1 MTATPPL
8 ILVVTGPT
16 GVGKTQVAAAMARLA
31 PVEIVSADSGQV
43 YRYLNIGTAKPSLDE
58 RAAVTYHGL
67 DLVLPTERYSAG
79 RFGAEARGWIADIIA
94 RARMPVVAGGTG
106 FYLRALFE
114 GLFEEPLLDPE
125 RRTRLAAVL
134 AACDRATLERWA
146 LRLDA
151 GFKGGGSQR
160 AARVIEVALLTGRR
174 LSALQLEAPAG
185 GGDCS
190 PWYAVLTLPRPIL
203 AERIAARTQRMLE
216 SGLVDEVQRLLAAGV
231 AKDAPG
237 LGTVGYS
244 EVMSMLEGKLQA
256 ADLAEAISAAT
267 RQYAKRQETWLRHQ
281 LRGPVESFDAS
292 GAPEAL
298 ANEVLARYRAAA
310 T

>member
-174 LSALQLEAPAG
+174 LSALQLEAPAV

-244 EVMSMLEGKLQA
+244 EVMSMLEGTLQA

-281 LRGPVESFDAS
+281 LRGPVEQFDAS
-292 GAPEAL
+292 AEPEAL
-298 ANEVLARYRAAA
+298 ANEVLGRYRAAA
-310 T
+310 I